1 MSLPSSVDVA
11 IIGAGA
17 AGLGAANALK
27 NSGLSVLVLEARD
40 RVGGRAHTIMA
51 SPDVTFDVGCGWL
64 HSADQNSF
72 VKIAEQLGFEINRSL
87 PPWRERAYGKAFP
100 QDDRDEFIRAL
111 DAFYDRAEQAAK
123 EAERSGRDGPAN
135 LCLEPGNRWNP
146 MIDAISTYINGCE
159 LDQVSLLDMDAY
171 EDTDLNWRVRR
182 GYGALIAAYGAT
194 CPLALNCEVTLIDHS
209 AKRVRIETSQGTLTA
224 DKVIVTVPTNL
235 IADEAIRFHPPLPA
249 KVDAARGLP
258 LGLADKVTLALD
270 EPEALPKEGNL
281 RAATM
286 RTAMG
291 TYHIRPFGQPCIEGF
306 FGGRFAQS
314 LEDAGPGA
322 LAAESINEIVSI
334 LGNDFR
340 RKLKPL
346 AESRW
351 AHDPFARGSY
361 SHALPGHAGDRAV
374 LAAPV
379 DGRLFF
385 AGEATSPE
393 FFSTA
398 HGARD
403 SGERAA
409 EEVIGFAREQIAY
422 VPGSAARGEHRI
434 LEGVILG
441 LEIDVIGG
449 RIGWLRLTGQRDDD
463 DLVLP
468 VDIERLAREADGN
481 HRTVWINPPAIA
493 VSRRPVAIGVGAKG
507 KCRTSCMFDPV
518 RREYSRAVNDA
529 VAQKEDAEAAEIPQR
544 YPRAAASDL
553 LPGFGFQRIECV
565 KLHAEAGPDRLGHVV
580 GQGFSCGRRYQAAE
594 DIGIA
599 GIVVELTAGPMFG
612 FQTPHQRQNASRNLV
627 TKRFAVTINV

>member
-1 MSLPSSVDVA
+1 MTSLPSSVDVA

-64 HSADQNSF
+64 HSADENSF
-72 VKIAEQLGFEINRSL
+72 VKIAEQLNFEINKSL
-87 PPWRERAYGKAFP
+87 PPWRDRAYGKAFP
-100 QDDRDEFIRAL
+100 QDDRDDFIRAL
-111 DAFYDRAEQAAK
+111 NAFYDRAEQAGQ
-123 EAERSGRDGPAN
+123 EAEQSGRDGPAN
-135 LCLEPGNRWNP
+135 VCLEPGNRWNP

-159 LDQVSLLDMDAY
+159 LDSVSLLDMDAY
-171 EDTDLNWRVRR
+171 EDTDLNWRIRR
-182 GYGALIAAYGAT
+182 GYGALMAAYGAS

-209 AKRVRIETSQGTLTA
+209 GKRIRIETSQGTLTA
-224 DKVIVTVPTNL
+224 DRVIVTVPTNL
-235 IADEAIRFHPPLPA
+235 IADEAIRFDPPLPA

-258 LGLADKVTLALD
+258 LGLADKVTLALE
-270 EPEALPKEGNL
+270 EPEALPVEGNL
-281 RAATM
+281 RGATM
-286 RTAMG
+286 RTEMG

-322 LAAESINEIVSI
+322 FAAASIDEIVGF

-361 SHALPGHAGDRAV
+361 SHALPGHADKRAV

-385 AGEATSPE
+385 AGEATSPG

-409 EEVIGFAREQIAY
+409 GEVIAAPIPRE
-422 VPGSAARGEHRI
+422 
-434 LEGVILG
+434 
-441 LEIDVIGG
+441 
-449 RIGWLRLTGQRDDD
+449 
-463 DLVLP
+463 
-468 VDIERLAREADGN
+468 
-481 HRTVWINPPAIA
+481 
-493 VSRRPVAIGVGAKG
+493 
-507 KCRTSCMFDPV
+507 
-518 RREYSRAVNDA
+518 
-529 VAQKEDAEAAEIPQR
+529 
-544 YPRAAASDL
+544 
-553 LPGFGFQRIECV
+553 
-565 KLHAEAGPDRLGHVV
+565 
-580 GQGFSCGRRYQAAE
+580 
-594 DIGIA
+594 
-599 GIVVELTAGPMFG
+599 
-612 FQTPHQRQNASRNLV
+612 
-627 TKRFAVTINV
+627 

>member
-1 MSLPSSVDVA
+1 MTSLPSSVDVA

-27 NSGLSVLVLEARD
+27 NSGLSVIVLEARD

-64 HSADQNSF
+64 HSADENSF

-87 PPWRERAYGKAFP
+87 PPWRERAHGKAFP
-100 QDDRDEFIRAL
+100 QAERDDFMHAL
-111 DAFYDRAEQAAK
+111 NAFYDRAEVAAA
-123 EAERSGRDGPAN
+123 EAGKSGRDCAAS
-135 LCLEPGNRWNP
+135 LYLEPGNRWNP
-146 MIDAISTYINGCE
+146 MIDAISTYVNGCE
-159 LDQVSLLDMDAY
+159 LDQVSILDMDAY
-171 EDTDLNWRVRR
+171 EDTDINWRVRR

-194 CPLALNCEVTLIDHS
+194 CPLALDCAVTLIDHS
-209 AKRVRIETSQGTLTA
+209 TKRVRIETSRGTLTA
-224 DKVIVTVPTNL
+224 DKVIITVPTSL
-235 IADEAIRFHPPLPA
+235 IADEAIRFHPPLPE

-258 LGLADKVTLALD
+258 LGLADKVTLAVD
-270 EPEALPKEGNL
+270 EPEALPVEGNL

-286 RTAMG
+286 RTEMG

-322 LAAESINEIVSI
+322 LAAASIDEIVSI

-361 SHALPGHAGDRAV
+361 SHALPGHAGDREV

-409 EEVIGFAREQIAY
+409 REVL
-422 VPGSAARGEHRI
+422 AA
-434 LEGVILG
+434 
-441 LEIDVIGG
+441 
-449 RIGWLRLTGQRDDD
+449 T
-463 DLVLP
+463 
-468 VDIERLAREADGN
+468 
-481 HRTVWINPPAIA
+481 
-493 VSRRPVAIGVGAKG
+493 
-507 KCRTSCMFDPV
+507 
-518 RREYSRAVNDA
+518 
-529 VAQKEDAEAAEIPQR
+529 
-544 YPRAAASDL
+544 
-553 LPGFGFQRIECV
+553 
-565 KLHAEAGPDRLGHVV
+565 
-580 GQGFSCGRRYQAAE
+580 
-594 DIGIA
+594 
-599 GIVVELTAGPMFG
+599 
-612 FQTPHQRQNASRNLV
+612 
-627 TKRFAVTINV
+627 TKR